1 MLANITILPIV
12 SGNGTETEEADFR
25 MKVCL
30 EFWVDYYILID
41 TFCQELMKSVGS
53 HVSLP
58 LPFLMRDNLTCCDS
72 HKVMTSRIII
82 MKFWFS

>member
-1 MLANITILPIV
+1 V
-12 SGNGTETEEADFR
+12 SGNGTETDEADFR
-25 MKVCL
+25 IKVCL

-58 LPFLMRDNLTCCDS
+58 LPFLMR
-72 HKVMTSRIII
+72 VII
-82 MKFWFS
+82 